1 MDNDIASNTKEI
13 TMSDLINEIA
23 RKAQN
28 RTAKKREFKQ
38 KTYLMDKAL
47 DLDVDTGFP
56 FERALAGEGLSLICE
71 LRKAS
76 PESGPLIGEYSVRD
90 LAQGFETAGATALSV
105 VTEPDYYLGRDEH
118 VTEAA
123 KAVSLPVMKRDFVV
137 DDYMIYEAKLL
148 GADAVNLICSI
159 LEPHMLMAYINICN
173 SLGLS
178 AVVEVNSGREMSAAL
193 QAGARIICLNQ
204 NDIKEFGEAILSGIP
219 KNVLTVSTGG
229 ISTPDDIALLKRYK
243 VDAAIIDDPLMKAT
257 DKKAFIEGMK

>member
-1 MDNDIASNTKEI
+1 
-13 TMSDLINEIA
+13 MSDLIYEIA

-56 FERALAGEGLSLICE
+56 FERALAEEDLALICE

-76 PESGPLIGEYSVRD
+76 PESGPLTGEYSVRD
-90 LAQGFETAGATALSV
+90 LAREFETAGATALSV

-118 VTEAA
+118 VTECSEAA
-123 KAVSLPVMKRDFVV
+123 SLPVMRRDFVV
-137 DDYMIYEAKLL
+137 DEYMIYEAKLL

-178 AVVEVNSGREMSAAL
+178 AMVEVNSGREMSAAL
-193 QAGARIICLNQ
+193 QAGARIICLNHK
-204 NDIKEFGEAILSGIP
+204 DIEEFGEAIVSGIP
-219 KNVLTVSTGG
+219 KNVLTVSAGG
-229 ISTPDDIALLKRYK
+229 ISTPEDIALLNKYGI
-243 VDAAIIDDPLMKAT
+243 DAAIIDDDLIKAP
-257 DKKAFIEGMK
+257 DRKAFIKSLK